1 MRLGRE
7 LKIYCPSETG
17 KPVRNKRTGLLHRV
31 GRWSP
36 FVFPWSPM
44 QRMTSVILSKSGI
57 TLARGR
63 LDGNFFHVDGATHL
77 SGGEASLKL
86 AKLEIPGKEP
96 VCVCLPRNRTMVRHF
111 RVPAE
116 STAEIEAM
124 LPHLLAGELPMGIE
138 NFSWVWSPLPTPEEG
153 FTLVAVHVAR
163 NDRLEEF
170 LAPLAEA
177 DLNIVGL
184 IPEGWIW
191 AHAIGQVT
199 GRQDPAEVPEARS
212 IIIRTDEAFHLV
224 VESSGQLLFD
234 QLFPLSKF
242 QTLESLEWDG
252 SGFAEPRREFED
264 LLGFPLPKPEVWPDA
279 LESDENPEPEKL
291 FFAASVAAAG
301 LGHERLMMPLEMQ
314 HRTRRR
320 MALGTLAK
328 LGRLGALAAML
339 WLIFTVYEDGQTRRY
354 LAALEQQVTEEAVRV
369 EDLEKEYKA
378 IRENNRQRAGSTEIL
393 QVLASLR
400 SHVKAPIQLA
410 HMNYVQERGVTLRG
424 VAPSSVK
431 VLEMTE
437 KLETDSLWQGLRV
450 MQLRSEKRDG
460 VNQVQFVVEGRLK

>member
-1 MRLGRE
+1 MHLGRE
-7 LKIYCPSETG
+7 LKINCPPETG
-17 KPVRNKRTGLLHRV
+17 KPVRDERTGLLHRV

-36 FVFPWSPM
+36 FVFPWSAM
-44 QRMTSVILSKSGI
+44 QRMTSIIISESGI

-63 LDGNFFHVDGATHL
+63 LDGSLFHVDGTAHL

-86 AKLEIPGKEP
+86 AKLEIPGMEP

-124 LPHLLAGELPMGIE
+124 LPHLLAGELPMAIE
-138 NFSWVWSPLPTPEEG
+138 NFSWVWSPLPTREEG

-170 LAPLAEA
+170 LAPLATA

-184 IPEGWIW
+184 IPEGWSW

-199 GRQDPAEVPEARS
+199 GRQDPAEEPEARS
-212 IIIRTDEAFHLV
+212 IIIRREDAFHLI
-224 VESSGQLLFD
+224 VENSGQLLFE
-234 QLFPLSKF
+234 QLFPLSNF
-242 QTLESLEWDG
+242 QTLASLDWDG
-252 SGFAEPRREFED
+252 SGFAEARKEFED
-264 LLGFPLPKPEVWPDA
+264 LLGFPMPKPEVWPDT
-279 LESDENPEPEKL
+279 LESDENLEPEKL
-291 FFAASVAAAG
+291 FFAASVAAGG
-301 LGHERLMMPLEMQ
+301 LGHDRLMMPQELRQ
-314 HRTRRR
+314 RTRRR

-328 LGRLGALAAML
+328 LGRLGVLAVL
-339 WLIFTVYEDGQTRRY
+339 FWLVFTVYEDGRTRQY
-354 LAALEQQVTEEAVRV
+354 LADLEQQVTEDAIRV
-369 EDLEKEYKA
+369 EDLEMEYNA
-378 IRENNRQRAGSTEIL
+378 IREKNRQRAGNTEIL

-400 SHVKAPIQLA
+400 RHVKAPIQLA
-410 HMNYVQERGVTLRG
+410 HLNYVQGRGVTLRG

-437 KLETDSLWQGLRV
+437 QLETDPLWQGLRV
-450 MQLRSEKRDG
+450 MQLRSEKHKG
-460 VNQVQFVVEGRLK
+460 KSPVQFVVEGRLK

>member
-17 KPVRNKRTGLLHRV
+17 KPVRNKRTGLLQRI
-31 GRWSP
+31 GRWTP

-44 QRMTSVILSKSGI
+44 QRMTSVIISEPEI

-63 LDGNFFHVDGATHL
+63 LDGRFFHMDGAIHL
-77 SGGEASLKL
+77 SGPDASLKL
-86 AKLEIPGKEP
+86 AKLETPGLEP

-184 IPEGWIW
+184 IPDGWSW
-191 AHAIGQVT
+191 AHAINQVRGQ
-199 GRQDPAEVPEARS
+199 RNPADEPKARS

-224 VESSGQLLFD
+224 IESSGQLLFD
-234 QLFPLSKF
+234 QLFPFSIFK
-242 QTLESLEWDG
+242 TLESLDWDG
-252 SGFAEPRREFED
+252 PSFAESRREFED
-264 LLGFPLPKPEVWPDA
+264 LLGFPPPKPEVWPDA
-279 LESDENPEPEKL
+279 LRFDETFDQEKF
-291 FFAASVAAAG
+291 FFAKSVAAAA
-301 LGHERLMMPLEMQ
+301 LGHERLMISLELQ
-314 HRTRRR
+314 QRTRRN

-328 LGRLGALAAML
+328 LGRLGAFAALL
-339 WLIFTVYEDGQTRRY
+339 WLAFTVYEDGRTRQY
-354 LAALEQQVTEEAVRV
+354 LATLEQRVTEEALRV
-369 EDLEKEYKA
+369 EDLEIEYNA
-378 IRENNRQRAGSTEIL
+378 IRENNKQRAGSTEIL
-393 QVLASLR
+393 QVVASLR
-400 SHVKAPIQLA
+400 RHVKAPIQLA
-410 HMNYVQERGVTLRG
+410 HLNYVQGRGVTLRG

-437 KLETDSLWQGLRV
+437 KLETDPLWEGLRG

-460 VNQVQFVVEGRLK
+460 ASQVQFVVEGRLK